1 MQSALIPIAV
11 NRGSTMGL
19 RIDEKIILLNL
30 QAADSAEVIT
40 RMGERVLEAG
50 LAREDFVEAVIRR
63 EQKYPTALPTA
74 IPVALCHTDAEY
86 LLGSFIGV
94 ATLAVPVP
102 FREMGNPEHTQPVE
116 IALLLGIAEKG
127 EHMDVLKGV
136 MKLIQDEKVLCAI
149 REAKEA
155 AEIKKIMIER
165 LLPEPVAE
173 STD

>member
-1 MQSALIPIAV
+1 
-11 NRGSTMGL
+11 MGL
-19 RIDEKIILLNL
+19 CIDEKIILLNMK
-30 QAADSAEVIT
+30 AVDSAEVIS

-50 LAREDFVEAVIRR
+50 LVRENFIEAVIRR

-94 ATLAVPVP
+94 ATLAEPVP
-102 FREMGNPEHTQPVE
+102 FREMGNPEHMQPVE

-136 MKLIQDEKVLCAI
+136 LKLIQDEAVLRAI

-155 AEIKKIMIER
+155 AEIKKILIGR
-165 LLPEPVAE
+165 LLPEAVAE
-173 STD
+173 SAD